1 MEKVS
6 DIHLPVMLETTVNS
20 WFSNPDGV
28 YIDGTFGRGGHSKK
42 LLESLSSKA
51 ELLVIDMDP
60 HAILSAEKL
69 ATKYRQVSVKQ
80 SNFSSMLD
88 LVKERGWEGKV
99 NGILLD
105 LGVSSP
111 QLDCNSRGFSFL
123 HDGMLDMRMDPN
135 NGCSA
140 AEWIAVASQEE
151 IQKVLRDY
159 GEEKFSKRIASSI
172 IKNRQKKPIK
182 TTKQLAG
189 IIADSIPYCN
199 KKRHPATQSF
209 QAIRIF
215 INKELD
221 NLINF
226 LEQCLDILCVG
237 GRLAII
243 SFHSLEDR
251 IVKRYFRSKVMG
263 QNIPSLIPI
272 LDKDIKRQMKLIING
287 EKASSS
293 ELKVNP
299 RARSAVLRVA
309 EKL

>member
-20 WFSNPDGV
+20 WFSNPDGI

-69 ATKYRQVSVKQ
+69 ATKYKQVSVKQ

-88 LVKERGWEGKV
+88 LVKERGWEGEV

-135 NGCSA
+135 NGYSA

-172 IKNRQKKPIK
+172 IKNRQKNQLKQQSNLQELLPI
-182 TTKQLAG
+182 Q
-189 IIADSIPYCN
+189 
-199 KKRHPATQSF
+199 
-209 QAIRIF
+209 
-215 INKELD
+215 
-221 NLINF
+221 
-226 LEQCLDILCVG
+226 
-237 GRLAII
+237 
-243 SFHSLEDR
+243 
-251 IVKRYFRSKVMG
+251 
-263 QNIPSLIPI
+263 SLIVI
-272 LDKDIKRQMKLIING
+272 KKDIPLHKVFRQ
-287 EKASSS
+287 
-293 ELKVNP
+293 
-299 RARSAVLRVA
+299 
-309 EKL
+309 